1 MKAFLSH
8 SSKDKGYVEE
18 VASLM
23 RPGSYELDSET
34 FDAGLLN
41 SQAIIQALRRA
52 DLFCLFLSS
61 NSVQSAYVE
70 FELLLGLEF
79 IASGKIAKFLAVCLD
94 EEAFSQASANAKFF
108 NIVRKR
114 LTPESA
120 VRLIEGTLISTGKAD
135 EIGFNPFLGREKELL
150 ELERQISDHSRPA
163 AKALFISG
171 NHGSGRKSLAKAF
184 YQTQFPR
191 SGKMIPEIKIDDFT
205 GIHELYRNILSTL
218 RPTLTAKELRSR
230 IQAFELVNLDEQRRQ
245 TADLL
250 NALLPAQEAAFL
262 VDNGGILT
270 DSGSLTDEI
279 NGLISKLATRPH
291 PPAII
296 IAPRMIPSKFR
307 RQENDLA
314 YVGVRSLSY
323 EATKRLLSRLTK
335 DKDIILSDE
344 AMDEL
349 IKLSDGHP
357 FNIYRLIQEIEERGA
372 LSFLSSPSDFLD
384 WKHRQ
389 SSEYLAKLYL
399 TELDIQILALLRSVP
414 ELDFSAIVSA
424 LSVDAETTSDAL
436 SKLSHLHVV
445 DGTADR
451 FQISPALRVAVERD
465 RRIKLPKA
473 VEQNAMR
480 NIANSLSVR
489 LEEGTASISLVN
501 TAIIASL
508 DSSEN
513 LSGFA
518 AAFLL
523 PSHYVWMAK
532 RYYDQ
537 KSWEDSIRHA
547 REGLKGAA
555 RLSIEGVVAA
565 CRYLCLPGARIG
577 DADAFDEGMSK
588 LEAINTT
595 NWVGSNV
602 AFLKGFQARLKGLL
616 PKAEPLFRRAYE
628 LSPGNTSAAREL
640 ASICLARDNLDEAER
655 FAREAFGQAQRNPYV
670 VDIFLAVL
678 IRKHGRNAK
687 RVSEINEM
695 FDVLEKVGE
704 EGGKSFYTT
713 RRAEFEHLWGSNKE
727 ALRLIELAI
736 KKTPRLFEPQRIY
749 AEILL
754 KDGNK
759 IRASSVIDGMRE
771 MVNARDVEDSR
782 TNYRAYLV
790 TYSHYLI
797 EIGEWEQAKN
807 VYEDINIFS
816 DKERE
821 AAIKEIEV
829 TQGYS
834 SRR

>member
-8 SSKDKGYVEE
+8 SSKDKDYVEE

-23 RPGSYELDSET
+23 RPGSYDLDSET
-34 FDAGLLN
+34 FDAGLVN

-61 NSVQSAYVE
+61 NSVNSAYVE

-79 IASGKIAKFLAVCLD
+79 IASGKIARFLAICLD
-94 EEAFSQASANAKFF
+94 EEAFSHASSNAKFF

-120 VRLIEGTLISTGKAD
+120 ARLIEGTLISTRQA
-135 EIGFNPFLGREKELL
+135 EESGFNPFLGREKELL
-150 ELERQISDHSRPA
+150 ELESQISDHGRPA

-171 NHGSGRKSLAKAF
+171 NHGSGRRSLARAF
-184 YQTQFPR
+184 YQSQFPR
-191 SGKMIPEIKIDDFT
+191 SGKIIPEIKIDTFS
-205 GIHELYRNILSTL
+205 GIHELYRNILTAL
-218 RPTLTAKELRSR
+218 RPTLTARELRSR
-230 IQAFELVNLDEQRRQ
+230 IQAFDLANLDEQRRQ
-245 TADLL
+245 AADLL
-250 NALLPAQEAAFL
+250 NALLPAQEVAFL
-262 VDNGGILT
+262 VDNGGILS

-279 NGLISKLATRPH
+279 DGLVSKLTTRPH

-296 IAPRMIPSKFR
+296 IAPRMIPSKLR
-307 RQENDLA
+307 RPENDLA

-323 EATKRLLSRLTK
+323 EATKRLLSRLSK
-335 DKDIILSDE
+335 DRDIILSDD

-357 FNIYRLIQEIEERGA
+357 FNIYRLVQEIEERGTQT
-372 LSFLSSPSDFLD
+372 FLASPGDFID

-389 SSEYLAKLYL
+389 SSEYLSKL
-399 TELDIQILALLRSVP
+399 ELSEMDVKLLALLRSVP
-414 ELDFSAIVSA
+414 ELDFTAIVAA
-424 LSVDAETTSDAL
+424 LSVDAQAASDAL
-436 SKLSHLHVV
+436 SKLTHLHVV
-445 DGTADR
+445 DGTGDR
-451 FQISPALRVAVERD
+451 FQISPALLIATERD
-465 RRIKLPKA
+465 RRIRLPKN

-508 DSSEN
+508 DSSDS

-532 RYYDQ
+532 RSYDQ
-537 KSWEDSIRHA
+537 KYWADSIRYA
-547 REGLKGAA
+547 REGLKGAG
-555 RLSIEGVVAA
+555 RLSVEGVVAA
-565 CRYLCLPGARIG
+565 CRYICLAGARTG
-577 DADAFDEGMSK
+577 NADVFEEGIRK
-588 LEAINTT
+588 LESINTSS
-595 NWVGSNV
+595 WVGSNV
-602 AFLKGFQARLKGLL
+602 AFLKGFQARLKGRL
-616 PKAEPLFRRAYE
+616 PVAETLFKQAYK

-640 ASICLARDNLDEAER
+640 AAVCLARDNLDEAEQ
-655 FAREAFGQAQRNPYV
+655 FAREAFGHAQRNPYV

-678 IRKHGRNAK
+678 VRKHGRNAK
-687 RVSEINEM
+687 RISEINEM
-695 FDVLEKVGE
+695 FGILERVGE

-713 RRAEFEHLWGSNKE
+713 RRAEFEHLWGSNRE

-754 KDGNK
+754 KEGNK
-759 IRASSVIDGMRE
+759 IRASSVIDGLRE

-797 EIGEWEQAKN
+797 EIGEWDQAKQ
-807 VYEDINIFS
+807 VYEDVNVFT
-816 DKERE
+816 DKERK
-821 AAIKEIEV
+821 AAIKDIDV
-829 TQGYS
+829 TQSYAVK
-834 SRR
+834 R